1 MSLFGALM
9 GDFDD
14 DLGFMN
20 NHMNHHMNAMNMQMR
35 SMNRL
40 MNSFMP
46 DPFNMLGP
54 SPFDSG
60 FQQGALMERSQQ
72 AMAPMGGGLFGFP
85 AMPNFNRL
93 LNADIGANNGSS
105 FCQSTVMTM
114 SSGPDG
120 RPQIYQASTSTKTGP
135 GGVRET
141 RKTVQD
147 SRSGLKKMAI
157 GHHIGE
163 RAHIIEKEQ
172 DLRSGQLEE
181 RQEFIN
187 LDEEEAEQFDR
198 EFTSRATRGIMP
210 HGSGHSGLHAIR
222 GARPA
227 AGGSTVTIEPLDDD
241 DDDDCVI
248 QEPTRTG
255 RQLPALPAPPTAPH
269 SSNNSETAT
278 AATTSPR
285 SDAPATT
292 SGSSPPTYDVTNN
305 NYLGVGNTSASRRAY
320 MRNGQH
326 LATPRRPLRTPSSS
340 PLATVSSASHSIA
353 GTPSIHPHPY
363 AANPAAARRQQRL
376 KHHHQQSSASRGLE
390 DGVEPRV
397 KSGKRNKPQ

>member
-46 DPFNMLGP
+46 DPFSMLAP
-54 SPFDSG
+54 SPFDPG
-60 FQQGALMERSQQ
+60 FQQGALMERSPQ

-85 AMPNFNRL
+85 PMPTFNRL
-93 LNADIGANNGSS
+93 LNADIGAPSGAS
-105 FCQSTVMTM
+105 FCQSNVMTV
-114 SSGPDG
+114 STGPDG
-120 RPQIYQASTSTKTGP
+120 RPQIYQASSSTKTGP

-147 SRSGLKKMAI
+147 SRTGLKKMAI

-198 EFTSRATRGIMP
+198 EFTTRATRGIMP
-210 HGSGHSGLHAIR
+210 HGGSR
-222 GARPA
+222 GGMQSIQGVHPA
-227 AGGSTVTIEPLDDD
+227 PATSTVTIEPLDDD

-248 QEPTRTG
+248 QEPSRSV
-255 RQLPALPAPPTAPH
+255 RQLPALPAPPTA
-269 SSNNSETAT
+269 
-278 AATTSPR
+278 
-285 SDAPATT
+285 
-292 SGSSPPTYDVTNN
+292 
-305 NYLGVGNTSASRRAY
+305 
-320 MRNGQH
+320 
-326 LATPRRPLRTPSSS
+326 
-340 PLATVSSASHSIA
+340 SHN
-353 GTPSIHPHPY
+353 SIHPHPY
-363 AANPAAARRQQRL
+363 AANHAAARRQQRL
-376 KHHHQQSSASRGLE
+376 KHHHQGNGNGNVNGGGAEDAS
-390 DGVEPRV
+390 EPRT
-397 KSGKRNKPQ
+397 KSAKRNKPQ

>member
-1 MSLFGALM
+1 MINKRKRNSRGNGNRIIESLDM
-9 GDFDD
+9 DN
-14 DLGFMN
+14 N
-20 NHMNHHMNAMNMQMR
+20 NHMNHQMNAMNMQMR

-54 SPFDSG
+54 SPFDAG
-60 FQQGALMERSQQ
+60 FQQGALMERGQQ
-72 AMAPMGGGLFGFP
+72 PMPGMGGSLFGFP
-85 AMPNFNRL
+85 AIPNFNRL
-93 LNADIGANNGSS
+93 LNADIGANGGTSY
-105 FCQSTVMTM
+105 CQSTVMTM

-147 SRSGLKKMAI
+147 SRTGVKKMAI

-198 EFTSRATRGIMP
+198 EFTSRASRGVVG
-210 HGSGHSGLHAIR
+210 HGRSGGMQAIR
-222 GARPA
+222 GAPPA
-227 AGGSTVTIEPLDDD
+227 ASSSTVTIEPLDDD

-248 QEPTRTG
+248 EEQPRGSGGRT
-255 RQLPALPAPPTAPH
+255 LPALPAPPTAPRN
-269 SSNNSETAT
+269 SS
-278 AATTSPR
+278 AATTTTSSSSPR
-285 SDAPATT
+285 RAISTAPT
-292 SGSSPPTYDVTNN
+292 GHDLTNN
-305 NYLGVGNTSASRRAY
+305 NYLGSGQAPTSRRAY
-320 MRNGQH
+320 MRSGQH
-326 LATPRRPLRTPSSS
+326 LATPRRPLRTPPSS
-340 PLATVSSASHSIA
+340 PLATTSSASHSIA
-353 GTPSIHPHPY
+353 ATPSVHPHPY
-363 AANPAAARRQQRL
+363 AANAARRHKRV
-376 KHHHQQSSASRGLE
+376 KHHTTRNAVDAPESNSKAAKRG
-390 DGVEPRV
+390 
-397 KSGKRNKPQ
+397 NH